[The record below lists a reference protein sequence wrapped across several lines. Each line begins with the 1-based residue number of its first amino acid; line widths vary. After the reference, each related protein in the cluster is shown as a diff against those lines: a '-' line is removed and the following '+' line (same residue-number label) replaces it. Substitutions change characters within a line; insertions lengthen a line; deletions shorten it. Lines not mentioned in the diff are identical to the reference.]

1 MTRRSAA
8 MIAKRTRRATLSDAS
23 KRAGEGWDPL
33 APLDEAGDRCYWCG
47 DGRQTR
53 LRVGR
58 IGAGGCLGYGTY
70 CVDCRADGSG
80 KEKG

>member
-8 MIAKRTRRATLSDAS
+8 MAAKRARRATLSDAS
-23 KRAGEGWDPL
+23 KRAGEGCDPL

-47 DGRQTR
+47 DRRSTR

-58 IGAGGCLGYGTY
+58 LGNLGYGTY
-70 CVDCRADGSG
+70 CTSCRADGSG